1 MPICTFLVLCGELLL
16 WLLPLNDAAVVAAS
30 GDTVVV
36 VVAAGK

>member
-16 WLLPLNDAAVVAAS
+16 WLLPLNDAAVAAS